1 MSEPGRQQRSHI
13 LEIQTRTVRASAYW
27 IDRHV
32 RTLRGARVVWGF
44 QHVGKSCVLAIDLRS
59 HPSSSESLGQTPP
72 HADRSNRDRARPP
85 RTGI

>member
-44 QHVGKSCVLAIDLRS
+44 QHVRNFLKSCVLAIDLR
-59 HPSSSESLGQTPP
+59 
-72 HADRSNRDRARPP
+72 
-85 RTGI
+85 